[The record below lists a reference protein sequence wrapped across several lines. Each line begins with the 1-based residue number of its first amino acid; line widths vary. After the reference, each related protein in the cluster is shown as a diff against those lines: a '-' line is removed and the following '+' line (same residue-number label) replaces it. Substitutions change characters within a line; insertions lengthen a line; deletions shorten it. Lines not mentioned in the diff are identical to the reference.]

1 MLKRELAE
9 RWFAVAVMCLFVG
22 CASEPGKPAGEVETD
37 DEWWNNPGLIQ
48 DHMAAIG
55 VSPLLN
61 ARAEGPARTYAE
73 ADGRAKMAA
82 VLKSRMNQLVENWSK
97 DVGDLTKEASFSSF
111 VNNEALTRQFV
122 DADIAGAVPY
132 KYAKNEGNL
141 YVLMVLKNPEQWV
154 ANLANGIRDTALQ
167 DETLFKTEVQKNE
180 FRDKMDKLRNE
191 QTDKV
196 KAQQDAFLNQVN
208 PK

>member
-1 MLKRELAE
+1 MFKSDLLG
-9 RWFAVAVMCLFVG
+9 RWFAVAVTCLFFG
-22 CASEPGKPAGEVETD
+22 CASEEGMKVGDVTPE

-73 ADGRAKMAA
+73 TDGRAKMAA

-132 KYAKNEGNL
+132 KYHKAEGNL

-154 ANLANGIRDTALQ
+154 ANLANGVRDSALQ
-167 DETLFKTEVQKNE
+167 DETLFKTEVLKND
-180 FRDKMDKLRNE
+180 FRDKMDKLRTE
-191 QTDKV
+191 QTDKT

-208 PK
+208 KK